1 MRRPIQAGAIVLL
14 VLLLAVTSE
23 AHACELQVESDKAV
37 YRPGD
42 TIVVTA
48 EVRNTRSESVDLAVE
63 TTMRDLRG
71 KFPASSLLYRV
82 GLAPNETRRLE
93 LFRLLVDERFYS
105 GAYVVSVSLIEGGF
119 RVYEEEIRF
128 SVEGAPEDMQVEVL
142 LCRDPACTE
151 RSLVFVR
158 NEKMYIAYR
167 CSVEEVSI
175 TADLTFPDNS
185 SRQLMLPANLTVKQA
200 GSYTIRVKAS
210 AEGYRNVT
218 LTEYFAVLEKE
229 PELLQV
235 EKKPSAVS
243 LSVSKGEVAEGE
255 TIEVHGA
262 ISPPHAGA
270 NVTLVYSRDG
280 KSQATRAA
288 TTDDEGRFSDVFTPQ
303 PAGEWSLVASW
314 TGDSN
319 HLSAQSQEL
328 TFKVTP
334 LFPTSLVIGV
344 AAAAVIVVV
353 VVALMLSRRRR

>member
-1 MRRPIQAGAIVLL
+1 LNSSGFSWMRG
-14 VLLLAVTSE
+14 
-23 AHACELQVESDKAV
+23 
-37 YRPGD
+37 
-42 TIVVTA
+42 
-48 EVRNTRSESVDLAVE
+48 
-63 TTMRDLRG
+63 
-71 KFPASSLLYRV
+71 
-82 GLAPNETRRLE
+82 
-93 LFRLLVDERFYS
+93 FYS

-229 PELLQV
+229 PELPASREEAFSRLAVGLQGGGRRGRDHRGPRGY
-235 EKKPSAVS
+235 KPTPRGVRTSPSSTAEMGSLRRQGLPRLMMKGVS
-243 LSVSKGEVAEGE
+243 
-255 TIEVHGA
+255 
-262 ISPPHAGA
+262 
-270 NVTLVYSRDG
+270 
-280 KSQATRAA
+280 
-288 TTDDEGRFSDVFTPQ
+288 
-303 PAGEWSLVASW
+303 
-314 TGDSN
+314 
-319 HLSAQSQEL
+319 
-328 TFKVTP
+328 
-334 LFPTSLVIGV
+334 PTS
-344 AAAAVIVVV
+344 
-353 VVALMLSRRRR
+353 SRLNRPANGASSPLGRGTRTT